1 MVLITADSL
10 RNQSSLR
17 EIKVKFPN
25 KNVKSFTVDENK
37 SVNDIAYE
45 VGEKVGI
52 KNPEEFS
59 FTKEDENEGWL
70 NPYQTLQCQNVAEN
84 ETLLFKK
91 KFHYND
97 AFVSNNDPVYF
108 NLLFCQVSNHEVIC

>member
-1 MVLITADSL
+1 M
-10 RNQSSLR
+10 
-17 EIKVKFPN
+17 KFPN
-25 KNVKSFTVDENK
+25 KTVKSFTVDENK

-70 NPYQTLQCQNVAEN
+70 NPYQTLHSQYVGEN

-97 AFVSNNDPVYF
+97 AFVSNSDPVYF
-108 NLLFCQVSNHEVIC
+108 NLLFCQVSLAINLLLTLKSLEMLF